1 MINYSH
7 IKAFLSAVNLSSIV
21 VIPFDLL
28 LELDKGKV
36 IFDLQT
42 RTKKTEY
49 IILQIKQAKI
59 ENLAQKEEWSFK
71 WS

>member
-7 IKAFLSAVNLSSIV
+7 IKAFHSAVNPSSIV
-21 VIPFDLL
+21 VILFDLL

-42 RTKKTEY
+42 GTKKTEY
-49 IILQIKQAKI
+49 IILQLKQAKI
-59 ENLAQKEEWSFK
+59 ENLARKEEWSFK

>member
-7 IKAFLSAVNLSSIV
+7 IKAFLSAVNPSSIV
-21 VIPFDLL
+21 VILFDLL

-49 IILQIKQAKI
+49 IILHIKQVKI